1 MMRATRTCRWSR
13 SPCSDKRSLFR
24 RRVFARSKLRT
35 WGGRQG
41 GSGLAHSAPGAR
53 RRRPPAA
60 GAATATG
67 SGLAAFRPELAGSS
81 AASNA
86 SSAIAAAAGAATA
99 TAVATGRARR
109 AGDGVAAGAAA
120 AAAAAAFFF
129 GDESIVVAEMRGTCL
144 RETSGLTGVA
154 AGDLRFA
161 SREAEARRSLAAIV
175 ASSIINSWR
184 SRMWSV
190 PGACGWGGARGVRWR
205 CVL

>member
-13 SPCSDKRSLFR
+13 SRCSDKRSLFR

-81 AASNA
+81 AASKA

-99 TAVATGRARR
+99 TAVATGRPRR

-120 AAAAAAFFF
+120 AAAAFFF
-129 GDESIVVAEMRGTCL
+129 GDESIDVAEMRGTCL

-190 PGACGWGGARGVRWR
+190 PGACG
-205 CVL
+205 

>member
-1 MMRATRTCRWSR
+1 MA
-13 SPCSDKRSLFR
+13 
-24 RRVFARSKLRT
+24 V
-35 WGGRQG
+35 
-41 GSGLAHSAPGAR
+41 SGIAHHSAPGAR

-81 AASNA
+81 AASKA

-99 TAVATGRARR
+99 TAVATGRPRR

-120 AAAAAAFFF
+120 AAAAAFFF
-129 GDESIVVAEMRGTCL
+129 GDESIDVAEMRGTCL

-205 CVL
+205 YVL